1 MQSTGQES
9 RKMIKVSRTALKAAR
24 ELLEITQEDL
34 GQAASVTNVTISCIE
49 SGAREPKA
57 ATIRKIVRALTA
69 MGIEFSNGT
78 GVGVRL
84 DYKKAAAYKAAQ
96 ATTQQ
101 PVDPDL
107 G

>member
-1 MQSTGQES
+1 
-9 RKMIKVSRTALKAAR
+9 MIKVSRTALKAAR
-24 ELLEITQEDL
+24 ELLEITQEEL
-34 GQAASVTNVTISCIE
+34 ARACGLTGITVSRIE
-49 SGAREPKA
+49 SGAREPQA

-84 DYKKAAAYKAAQ
+84 DYKKSAAYKASQ
-96 ATTQQ
+96 GDTP
-101 PVDPDL
+101 PVDSTV